1 MTAKIGRNQ
10 PCPCGSGKKYK
21 HCCLATDQASV
32 SKPPATHM
40 NTPTGRTTTD
50 FYFGEDDLE
59 RLSNRIVDLIN
70 DGRFDAAQ
78 AACQALKD
86 QYPDT
91 IDWLMRT
98 AMLHEARG
106 EKQLAIEYCE
116 RTLAFMDDNPDD
128 FEPASRE
135 PFQARHRPFATIVG
149 RIKLSDIC
157 DGLNANPSAS
167 VIENTA

>member
-21 HCCLATDQASV
+21 HCCLATDQASRV
-32 SKPPATHM
+32 QASRHPHEHLPPVA
-40 NTPTGRTTTD
+40 PPPD

-135 PFQARHRPFATIVG
+135 PFQA
-149 RIKLSDIC
+149 DIARLQRSL
-157 DGLNANPSAS
+157 DESS
-167 VIENTA
+167 